1 MAQSHIALQHRT
13 RDKSISP
20 ARCSDVFPL
29 TPALSPGERVN
40 AAPRGAQSKAMGSA
54 MRKARCSLSLR
65 ERVRVRGNGANP
77 PLAFRTI
84 PATIELGESSGEAGG
99 LPNDNEACLH
109 NPDHL
114 SAVRVGRVI
123 ARFVA
128 ATDADWRRLHHR
140 PPTQCSD
147 G

>member
-65 ERVRVRGNGANP
+65 ERVRVRGNGVAYHP
-77 PLAFRTI
+77 ACRTI
-84 PATIELGESSGEAGG
+84 RDTVEVGESSAR
-99 LPNDNEACLH
+99 A
-109 NPDHL
+109 
-114 SAVRVGRVI
+114 RVFRE
-123 ARFVA
+123 
-128 ATDADWRRLHHR
+128 
-140 PPTQCSD
+140 
-147 G
+147 